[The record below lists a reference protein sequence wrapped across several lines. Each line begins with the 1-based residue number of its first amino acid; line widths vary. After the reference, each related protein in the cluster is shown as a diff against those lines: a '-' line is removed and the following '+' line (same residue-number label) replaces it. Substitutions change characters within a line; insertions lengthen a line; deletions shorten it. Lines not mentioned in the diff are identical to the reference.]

1 VALDLAVGDHTTSDG
16 ADSRGLEQCTDL
28 CPTGIALFVD
38 WLEHALECLLNFF
51 DSTVDNGVVAN
62 IDAFSVGFFRCLT
75 FSANVEGNDDSVRG
89 CSQGDVGLGNRTN
102 AAVDDVELYLVVDFN
117 IEQGVFQCFHRT
129 CVVTLEDEVEGRSL
143 LEYLIQILEGNALA
157 GLRLHSR
164 TLTSITLRSNLA
176 CNTVIFHNQQVIAG
190 TWNTIQALNLD
201 RTGWT
206 SFFNVMTELIKHATN
221 ATEGVTHNNG
231 VTHAQST
238 ALNDNGCN
246 WAATTV
252 KVSFNGYTLCIHVW
266 VSSKLQRCIGSQNN
280 CFQQS
285 VDVGASLRG
294 DIHEHGVATV
304 LFWDQAVFRQLA
316 TDLIRSSFWL
326 IDLVHSDHD
335 WDIRC
340 LCVVDGLY
348 CLRHNAVVSCNHQ
361 DCQVSG
367 LRTTGTH
374 GGKRLVTRGIQE
386 GNDAL
391 ATIDINLGLVRT
403 NALGNAAGL
412 ASAFIRPTDG
422 IQQTSFTVVNV
433 THDGY

>member
-1 VALDLAVGDHTTSDG
+1 LGTWNFNLFVCLNEVAYLDVWVGQDHAALVASTDLVDVVLFMTQRLNLRVRSDDVAVADNANLAVALDLAVGDHTTSDG

-221 ATEGVTHNNG
+221 ATEGDTHNNG
-231 VTHAQST
+231 
-238 ALNDNGCN
+238 G
-246 WAATTV
+246 
-252 KVSFNGYTLCIHVW
+252 
-266 VSSKLQRCIGSQNN
+266 
-280 CFQQS
+280 
-285 VDVGASLRG
+285 
-294 DIHEHGVATV
+294 
-304 LFWDQAVFRQLA
+304 
-316 TDLIRSSFWL
+316 
-326 IDLVHSDHD
+326 
-335 WDIRC
+335 
-340 LCVVDGLY
+340 
-348 CLRHNAVVSCNHQ
+348 
-361 DCQVSG
+361 
-367 LRTTGTH
+367 
-374 GGKRLVTRGIQE
+374 
-386 GNDAL
+386 
-391 ATIDINLGLVRT
+391 
-403 NALGNAAGL
+403 
-412 ASAFIRPTDG
+412 
-422 IQQTSFTVVNV
+422 
-433 THDGY
+433 